1 MASPWPRAT
10 NKSTALARLMQQS
23 LPDVLVRDQYVQW
36 FFDDALLDAVRK
48 DPLDPAFVPRSDYE
62 RFTQISYRYID
73 LREKHFDSVILDS
86 IAAGARQVVSLGA
99 GFDTRSLRLP
109 ALASGA
115 VRLFEIDR
123 PQVIQEKSSVLH
135 SRLGRLPEGLTLVP
149 LDLGEQDLARI
160 RDHGFDESLATTFL
174 IQGLIFYLRE
184 ETASSLLRAV
194 HRMMGR
200 GSLLAFDACS
210 SLMTAPDDRVPGIS
224 EGLRRLAAM
233 GEPLL
238 FGMDAPRM
246 QEWLGSMGFATVTTE
261 QQDELE
267 WRYLGVRTIPSN
279 MWYVVSART

>member
-23 LPDVLVRDQYVQW
+23 LPEVLVRDEYVQW

-48 DPLDPAFVPRSDYE
+48 DPLDPAFVPRTDYE
-62 RFTQISYRYID
+62 RFTQVSYRYID
-73 LREKHFDSVILDS
+73 LREKHFDSVILES

-99 GFDTRSLRLP
+99 GFDTRCLRLP
-109 ALASGA
+109 ALAGG
-115 VRLFEIDR
+115 VRLLEIDR
-123 PQVIQEKSSVLH
+123 PQVIQEKSAVLRT
-135 SRLGRLPEGLTLVP
+135 RLGRLPPGLTLVS
-149 LDLGEQDLARI
+149 LDLGEQDLERI
-160 RDHGFDESLATTFL
+160 RDHGFDGGIPTTFL
-174 IQGLIFYLRE
+174 VQGMLFYLKE
-184 ETASSLLRAV
+184 EVASTLLRSIR
-194 HRMMGR
+194 RMMGP

-210 SLMTAPDDRVPGIS
+210 SRMTAPDDRIPGMA

-246 QEWLGSMGFATVTTE
+246 EEWLGSMGFATVTTT

-267 WRYLGVRTIPSN
+267 WHYLGTRTIPSD
-279 MWYVVSART
+279 MWYVVSARP